1 MAHLSENKALLLTD
15 DGLSQ
20 RLSYEQ
26 IICTIL
32 IMMPTIPTGMSNA
45 FSAIALPQLNLTL
58 IETSWFAGLPTLAAI
73 TGNLIT
79 GLLID
84 RCGRK
89 ITFLLNSIS
98 SMLGCLF
105 LSTSTTITNLYIGQ
119 FFCGMSTGI
128 ASISPIIYIV
138 ESVVSD
144 NLYTRNSFASWN
156 MFSSCLGMSLDFVAS
171 LFYNYQQVAVLCGSL
186 SFIFMI
192 LFIVFIPESPVWL
205 YQKGR
210 YNEAWFARKKL
221 NFGKNLNNYKSDPI
235 TFTRSTYS
243 GYKVNIIKPKF
254 LPVDPYQLSAICGF
268 IPLIGIATYSLI
280 SPHTGLKKI
289 CMLSSFSTSITTFIV
304 GLTVWVHAFSI
315 SAGLGTAPYAIVGEI
330 FPENVKGIACIP
342 VLTDSLFYFLII
354 MLFPFASKYY
364 PYQVHFLFSLVSFIS
379 IIFIYYFVPET
390 VAEKNRKETEMSDI
404 ELALLPFARGYE
416 VIERYGIAH

>member
-1 MAHLSENKALLLTD
+1 MQKSNINFLTN
-15 DGLSQ
+15 S
-20 RLSYEQ
+20 
-26 IICTIL
+26 L
-32 IMMPTIPTGMSNA
+32 IRKYTVP
-45 FSAIALPQLNLTL
+45 
-58 IETSWFAGLPTLAAI
+58 AGLPTLAAI

-235 TFTRSTYS
+235 TFTRSSNTSFFTYIKCVKNKNVYKPMIICFFYFFFVQFSGIPAYS

-304 GLTVWVHAFSI
+304 GLSIYLNQTFNSYSYVIDYIHILAVWVHAFSV

-390 VAEKNRKETEMSDI
+390 VGKTLQEISNGF
-404 ELALLPFARGYE
+404 L
-416 VIERYGIAH
+416 